1 MKSIA
6 DDHRRK
12 DARAL
17 ASLSAD
23 DRVSLALRLGDDDL
37 EIFRHAQG
45 LDREGALKALRQA
58 RQAGRVRCTCM
69 GETE

>member
-1 MKSIA
+1 MRSIA
-6 DDHRRK
+6 DDHRSE

-17 ASLSAD
+17 AALSAD

-37 EIFRHAQG
+37 EIYRHAQG
-45 LDREGALKALRQA
+45 LDREEALKALRRA

-69 GETE
+69 EESE